1 MAEIRS
7 LTLSSSATDAVKR
20 GEQIAFTAQT
30 QDRISV
36 REVPLLQPA
45 DLTQL
50 PKGQAFALIE
60 GGQLVKLRLPLLEE
74 QDPMRLP
81 GLDHVVA
88 DMRAN
93 YAQYIFA
100 VDRFNAAGGG
110 PPLSMKKGSF
120 IPVCEASADATGKE
134 ILDAI
139 EVASARMTA
148 LDPGLTTEGKGSGF

>member
-1 MAEIRS
+1 M
-7 LTLSSSATDAVKR
+7 KR
-20 GEQIAFTAQT
+20 GEQMAFTAQT

-60 GGQLVKLRLPLLEE
+60 GGQLVKLRLPLLQE

-93 YAQYIFA
+93 YARYIFA
-100 VDRFNAAGGG
+100 VDQFNAAGGDTG
-110 PPLSMKKGSF
+110 LTRKKGSF
-120 IPVCEASADATGKE
+120 MPVCEASTDGTGDTLE
-134 ILDAI
+134 GVIEVTTPPMPILD
-139 EVASARMTA
+139 S
-148 LDPGLTTEGKGSGF
+148 GLTTEGKGSGF